1 MGGIEYDKHLV
12 VKAMEEVMTY
22 DTIKSNYFL
31 DIVGMVAERLNCV
44 CIDKDN
50 HYYMYINHDGELSG
64 DGTYVFNKIMNL
76 MMKYGYKE
84 LLKKRWYDGQ

>member
-1 MGGIEYDKHLV
+1 MGGIEYDKRLV
-12 VKAMEEVMTY
+12 IKAMEEVMTY

-31 DIVGMVAERLNCV
+31 DIVGMVVERLNCV

-50 HYYMYINHDGELSG
+50 HYYMYINQDGELSG
-64 DGTYVFNKIMNL
+64 EGTYVFNKIMNL